1 MDSRMKVPA
10 VLELSWAGV
19 EPLDAEELASIG
31 GGGVILTGCLIAAGG
46 AAVALIGVVVGI
58 AVYAYL
64 NE

>member
-1 MDSRMKVPA
+1 MNTRIEFSRT
-10 VLELSWAGV
+10 LELDGTGV
-19 EPLDAEELASIG
+19 ESLSADELMSVG
-31 GGGVILTGCLIAAGG
+31 GGGVIFAGCLVAAGG